1 MATIFQCLI
10 SMFDLFQ
17 YCIVCTYIFSHVDLD
32 PHLTHQKTR
41 LSPGLGTF
49 IQFSGL
55 TEGCW
60 GFCRHMSIT
69 TVFQGEALPCNLL
82 GMNSVPCRI
91 TDWLNGSKLGKLEFL
106 GFWMI
111 WTCTNIGNIAV
122 NFLDNRY
129 LYSGHPFAKKY
140 QCSSQFG
147 SVDLHQIC
155 LTGSASDLVDRG
167 PSPHR
172 CESVRP
178 GNPSILKNH
187 IHPIALYWNAMKC
200 PNTGP

>member
-1 MATIFQCLI
+1 MLDVGLCEPLTICHLHPPTVQHFMDIAPYMLKEKNIPVCSWIVLGYVWNSCALGQLLMATIFQCLI

-49 IQFSGL
+49 TQFSGL

-91 TDWLNGSKLGKLEFL
+91 TDWLNGSKLGKAGISWILNDLNMYKYWKYSCKFL
-106 GFWMI
+106 G
-111 WTCTNIGNIAV
+111 
-122 NFLDNRY
+122 
-129 LYSGHPFAKKY
+129 
-140 QCSSQFG
+140 
-147 SVDLHQIC
+147 
-155 LTGSASDLVDRG
+155 
-167 PSPHR
+167 
-172 CESVRP
+172 
-178 GNPSILKNH
+178 
-187 IHPIALYWNAMKC
+187 
-200 PNTGP
+200 